1 MTLKGAKVEVRRL
14 TSLLR
19 AMLQT
24 AGAVLAAP
32 YRFVRWLAE
41 WIRWWGRSSRRRV
54 MVLIC
59 VTILALAALGTRTNR
74 LDLRYEASAL
84 ARAHEVQTFYLP
96 PHHVLRFMAL
106 GHESFLSDL
115 IFIRANIYFV
125 SELLTGERI
134 FEWLEL
140 YADAVRSLDP
150 YNLQFYEWASQ
161 AVKYEQSISNE
172 AIERSNAY
180 AQMGIDRF
188 PDYWRFYFDIGF
200 NFFQEWQTDDPEER
214 RQLRQKSLPY
224 FDMAMMLG
232 GEHMAAS
239 FLSGLYLEEDN
250 VEMALFHT
258 YLRYWE
264 ADEEEKE
271 GLRGR
276 IMRYESLAA
285 AKHLEVMD
293 ARWKG
298 QFDYLPVELFGL
310 LDTEPAPHV
319 LPEGWGDTLASQSR
333 L

>member
-1 MTLKGAKVEVRRL
+1 MVSRISSALIAG
-14 TSLLR
+14 
-19 AMLQT
+19 LQT
-24 AGAVLAAP
+24 VWAVVASP
-32 YRFVRWLAE
+32 YRFVRWLAD
-41 WIRWWGRSSRRRV
+41 WLRWWGHSSRRRI
-54 MVLIC
+54 MLILCLAVLC
-59 VTILALAALGTRTNR
+59 MGALGTRTSR
-74 LDLRYEASAL
+74 LDLRYDESAV

-140 YADAVRSLDP
+140 YADAVQALDP
-150 YNLQFYEWASQ
+150 FNLQFYEWASQ
-161 AVKYEQSISNE
+161 TVKYEQTITNE
-172 AIERSNAY
+172 AIERSNRY

-200 NFFQEWQTDDPEER
+200 NFFQEWKTDDPEER
-214 RQLRQKSLPY
+214 RQLRQRALPY

-232 GEHMAAS
+232 GEHMAAN

-276 IMRYESLAA
+276 IMRYESRAA
-285 AKHLEVMD
+285 AKQLEMME

-298 QFDYLPVELFGL
+298 HFGYLPVELFGL
-310 LDTEPAPHV
+310 LDTDQEPHA
-319 LPEGWGDTLASQSR
+319 LPDGWVDTLASASS